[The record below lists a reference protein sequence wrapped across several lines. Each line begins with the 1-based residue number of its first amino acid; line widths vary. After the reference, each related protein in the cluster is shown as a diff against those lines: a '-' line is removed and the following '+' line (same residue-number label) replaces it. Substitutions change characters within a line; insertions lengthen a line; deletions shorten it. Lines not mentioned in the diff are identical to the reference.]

1 MNWKKLLKMIKVL
14 PRNIAR
20 FIILVLAQVLIFN
33 NIQFSGYINPYIYIL
48 FILLLPFETPKWMLL
63 VSAIFLGLT
72 IDIFSDTLGMHT
84 IATLFMAFL
93 RPFVLNLISPRDGYE
108 SGTFPRVSYYG
119 ITWFTRYTSIL
130 IVAHH
135 FVLFYIEIFRFG
147 NFFSTFFRVILST
160 IFSLAFIVLSQFFV
174 YRR

>member
-1 MNWKKLLKMIKVL
+1 VIKVL
-14 PRNIAR
+14 PRNILR
-20 FIILVLAQVLIFN
+20 FLILILAQILIFN

-48 FILLLPFETPKWMLL
+48 FIILMPFETPKWMLL
-63 VSAIFLGLT
+63 VSAFLLGLT

-93 RPFVLNLISPRDGYE
+93 RPYVLNIISPRDGYE
-108 SGTFPRVSYYG
+108 PGTFPRVSYYG
-119 ITWFTRYTSIL
+119 LAWFTRYAFIL
-130 IVAHH
+130 ILAHH

-147 NFFSTFFRVILST
+147 NFFSTLLRVILST
-160 IFSLAFIVLSQFFV
+160 IFSLGFIVLSQFFV

>member
-1 MNWKKLLKMIKVL
+1 MIKIL
-14 PRNIAR
+14 PRNILR

-33 NIQFSGYINPYIYIL
+33 NIQFSGYINPYIYVL

-63 VSAIFLGLT
+63 VTAIFLGL
-72 IDIFSDTLGMHT
+72 IMDIFSDTAGIHT
-84 IATLFMAFL
+84 IATIFMAYL
-93 RPFVLNLISPRDGYE
+93 RPYVLNLISPHDGYE
-108 SGTFPRVSYYG
+108 SGTFPRVAYYG
-119 ITWFTRYTSIL
+119 VNWFTKYASIL
-130 IVAHH
+130 ILAHH